1 MNARVFFRLGGLAA
15 VALAITGFGAARG
28 TAQGAPFQS
37 YKVLKTYPH
46 DAGCYTQGLQWNG
59 SGFLESC
66 GQTGESNVRE
76 VAFPSGKVIR
86 QRANAKEIFAEGL
99 VKLGTKLYQLTWQQG
114 YGFIYDAATFKD
126 AGKFTYPAPIKE
138 GWGLTTDG
146 KSLIFSDGSSKLYWL
161 DPKTFAVQRS
171 VTVKNGDN
179 EVTELN
185 ELEFIGGEVWA
196 NVWMTDL
203 IARVDIKTGRVN
215 AWVNLAGL
223 RPDSALKDSDAVLN
237 GIAYDAINKRL
248 FVTGKR
254 WDKLYEIQVTK

>member
-1 MNARVFFRLGGLAA
+1 M
-15 VALAITGFGAARG
+15 
-28 TAQGAPFQS
+28 
-37 YKVLKTYPH
+37 LKIYPH
-46 DAGCYTQGLQWNG
+46 DAGCFTQGLQWNG
-59 SGFLESC
+59 SGFFESC
-66 GQTGESNVRE
+66 GQTGESNLRE
-76 VAFPSGKVIR
+76 VALSGKVLR
-86 QRANAKEIFAEGL
+86 QKAIPKENFAEGL

-114 YGFIYDAATFKD
+114 YGLIHDAATFKD

-161 DPKTFAVQRS
+161 DPKSFAVQRS

-179 EVTELN
+179 EVNELN

-223 RPDSALKDSDAVLN
+223 RPDSALKDPDAVLN
-237 GIAYDAINKRL
+237 GIAYDASGKRL

>member
-1 MNARVFFRLGGLAA
+1 MNARVFFFGGLVAA
-15 VALAITGFGAARG
+15 VAIVGLSAARG
-28 TAQGAPFQS
+28 VTQSAPFQS
-37 YKVLKTYPH
+37 YKVLKTYSH
-46 DAGCYTQGLQWNG
+46 DARCFTQGLQWNG

-76 VAFPSGKVIR
+76 VALNGKVLR
-86 QRANAKEIFAEGL
+86 QKAIPKEIFAEGL

-114 YGFIYDAATFKD
+114 YGLIHDAATFKD
-126 AGKFTYPAPIKE
+126 AGRFTYPTPIKE

-146 KSLIFSDGSSKLYWL
+146 KNLIFSDGSSRLYWL
-161 DPKTFAVQRS
+161 DPKSFAVQRS

-223 RPDSALKDSDAVLN
+223 RPDSALKDPDAVLN
-237 GIAYDAINKRL
+237 GIAYDASSKRL

-254 WDKLYEIQVTK
+254 WDKLYEIGVVRP

>member
-1 MNARVFFRLGGLAA
+1 MNPRVFFLLGGVAA
-15 VALAITGFGAARG
+15 AAALSGLGTARG
-28 TAQGAPFQS
+28 VAQGAPFQS

-46 DAGCYTQGLQWNG
+46 DAGCFTQGLQWNG

-76 VAFPSGKVIR
+76 VSLSGKVLR
-86 QRANAKEIFAEGL
+86 QKAISKEIFAEGL
-99 VKLGTKLYQLTWQQG
+99 VKLGTKLYQLSWQQG
-114 YGFIYDAATFKD
+114 YGLIHDAATFKD

-146 KSLIFSDGSSKLYWL
+146 KNLIFSDGSSKLYWL

-171 VTVKNGDN
+171 VTVKNGDS
-179 EVTELN
+179 EVSNLN

-203 IARVDIKTGRVN
+203 IARVDAKTGRVS

-223 RPDSALKDSDAVLN
+223 RPDNALKDPDAVLN
-237 GIAYDAINKRL
+237 GIAYDAVGKRL

>member
-1 MNARVFFRLGGLAA
+1 MNARVFFLLGGAAA
-15 VALAITGFGAARG
+15 VVAMAGLGAARG
-28 TAQGAPFQS
+28 IAQGAPFQS
-37 YKVLKTYPH
+37 YKVLRAYPH
-46 DAGCYTQGLQWNG
+46 DAGCFTQGLQWNG

-66 GQTGESNVRE
+66 GQTGESNLRE
-76 VAFPSGKVIR
+76 VAFPSSKVLR
-86 QRANAKEIFAEGL
+86 QKANPKDIFAEGL

-114 YGFIYDAATFKD
+114 YGLIHDAATFKD

-161 DPKTFAVQRS
+161 NPKTFAVERS
-171 VTVKNGDN
+171 ITVKNGDN
-179 EVTELN
+179 EVPELN

-223 RPDSALKDSDAVLN
+223 RPDSALKNPDNVLN
-237 GIAYDAINKRL
+237 GIAYDAVGKRV

-254 WDKLYEIQVTK
+254 WDKLYEIGVTK